1 MTGQV
6 TPRLITRLD
15 ALMAERGISGKEL
28 MKKAQ
33 VTERSVST
41 LRRNSAQL
49 LDVCTVAR
57 ICEALDV
64 TPGELLEIQREESEG

>member
-1 MTGQV
+1 MTGQAK
-6 TPRLITRLD
+6 PRLITRLD

-28 MKKAQ
+28 MKLAG

-64 TPGELLEIQREESEG
+64 TPGELLSIEKDSQ

>member
-1 MTGQV
+1 MTGQAR
-6 TPRLITRLD
+6 PRLISRLD
-15 ALMAERGISGKEL
+15 QLMKEKDISGKEL
-28 MKKAQ
+28 MRRAK

-57 ICEALDV
+57 ICEALEV
-64 TPGELLEIQREESEG
+64 TPGELLDIEKEDS

>member
-1 MTGQV
+1 MTGQAR
-6 TPRLITRLD
+6 PRLASRLD
-15 ALMAERGISGKEL
+15 QLMADRGVSGKEL
-28 MKKAQ
+28 MKLAQ

-57 ICEALDV
+57 ICRALDC
-64 TPGELLEIQREESEG
+64 TPGDLLFIDDD